1 MEALRGAAAGVSLV
15 CVLAVLVAGCGS
27 SGTSTTLAT
36 RPETPQ
42 PLPKLPPGWKADTN
56 RSIGYAIGLPPGWK
70 ARDVHGQVTLIR
82 SPDHLVSVRL
92 TADRTPEALGVPVK
106 SFAAQALASLP
117 GYKDQPVE
125 RPRRVAALSGPLE
138 VAEAN
143 ADVVASVTGINTGLR
158 VLVLRRPRVVNYTAV
173 VAANAEQAP
182 AWEGALALHMLKT
195 LRDRPVTN
203 APPAGSL

>member
-1 MEALRGAAAGVSLV
+1 MKTLRGAGVCASLV
-15 CVLAVLVAGCGS
+15 CALAVLVAGCGS
-27 SGTSTTLAT
+27 SGTSTTVAT

-42 PLPKLPPGWKADTN
+42 PLPKLPPGWHADAN

-92 TADRTPEALGVPVK
+92 TADRTPEALGVPVTD
-106 SFAAQALASLP
+106 FASQALASLP
-117 GYKDQPVE
+117 GYGSLP
-125 RPRRVAALSGPLE
+125 SGSAHRTGSHPLQIAQANA
-138 VAEAN
+138 VAEAKSN
-143 ADVVASVTGINTGLR
+143 GVRTALSAVVV
-158 VLVLRRPRVVNYTAV
+158 RRPRIVNYTAI
-173 VAANAEQAP
+173 VAANATRAP
-182 AWEGALALHMLKT
+182 SWEVALALRMLRT